1 MNIIIVGGGQ
11 TGSYL
16 ASLLGGD
23 GHVVHVVEQRRG
35 QVTRLEGTLGA
46 GVVVCGNG
54 SDAATLEA
62 AGILTADVVVA
73 VTGAD
78 EVNLVVSMLAKMEYG
93 VQRVIA
99 RVNNPRNSWMFTPG
113 MGVDVGVN
121 QADILARFVR
131 EGLDLKD
138 VYTLMRLGLGSQE
151 HAIVQVEVRPGS
163 RACGHMIKDVELP
176 DQTVLVAVER
186 GDEILIPNGDTVL
199 AESDSV
205 IAFTD
210 GAGREKI
217 HRAFS

>member
-1 MNIIIVGGGQ
+1 M
-11 TGSYL
+11 
-16 ASLLGGD
+16 
-23 GHVVHVVEQRRG
+23 
-35 QVTRLEGTLGA
+35 
-46 GVVVCGNG
+46 CGNG